1 MPAASIHEF
10 AMLLPSP
17 IQAYFT
23 ERSVLPDVAGAEA
36 LHDGLQIGQHL
47 AGVQQIGEAVDHRHA
62 SRSAPSPR
70 RGRARRCAS

>member
-23 ERSVLPDVAGAEA
+23 ERKLCPTSSAPKRCTTVCRSASTWHGC
-36 LHDGLQIGQHL
+36 
-47 AGVQQIGEAVDHRHA
+47 
-62 SRSAPSPR
+62 SRSVRPLITGTGA
-70 RGRARRCAS
+70 